1 MKLDGLPDCIDVHAT
16 AGAAGRFEA
25 RASLML
31 HAIAIDEITPDDHM
45 AGAVDKGREACK
57 RAAESVLSLAGL
69 HAAIYWGADIMP
81 FLQLGQAF
89 KRGDTI
95 GRVVALVNSPD
106 DCYVAIHWD
115 GSDPDAHADV
125 DPDDIADDLR
135 AGVMVLA

>member
-1 MKLDGLPDCIDVHAT
+1 MKLDGFPDCIEVHAT
-16 AGAAGRFEA
+16 DMPGGRIEA

-31 HAIAIDEITPDDHM
+31 HAIAIDEITPDDGV
-45 AGAVDKGREACK
+45 AQAVDKGREACK

-69 HAAIYWGADIMP
+69 HAAVYYGADIMP

-95 GRVVALVNSPD
+95 GRVVALVNAPN

-115 GSDPDAHADV
+115 GSPLDSHADV